1 MAAAATAP
9 VPGVKVFTDQAT
21 GNKITLLTW
30 PVPPQLNS
38 STAFRA
44 AMEGFQLAGEEDEP
58 GLTPQQALAADT
70 AAARAAGMVGL
81 AASPGTVVA
90 WVYGE
95 PMGDAAGSVVPEGC
109 ASAATPLIGCP
120 PAANTQA

>member
-1 MAAAATAP
+1 M
-9 VPGVKVFTDQAT
+9 FTDQAT
-21 GNKITLLTW
+21 GNNITLLTW

-44 AMEGFQLAGEEDEP
+44 AMEGLQLAGEEDEP
-58 GLTPQQALAADT
+58 GLTLQQALAADT
-70 AAARAAGMVGL
+70 AAARAAGKVGL

-95 PMGDAAGSVVPEGC
+95 PMGDTAGSVVPEGR
-109 ASAATPLIGCP
+109 AHAATLLIGCP
-120 PAANTQA
+120 PAVNTQA